1 MSVFVLQICYLSGGR
16 YGKNFSKILN
26 LGAAIENLKSYV
38 PEDRNVV
45 SFKKVFGLV
54 ALLG

>member
-16 YGKNFSKILN
+16 YGKIFSKILD

-38 PEDRNVV
+38 PAQRTVV
-45 SFKKVFGLV
+45 SFKKGFGLV
-54 ALLG
+54 ALLW

>member
-16 YGKNFSKILN
+16 YGKIFSKILD

-38 PEDRNVV
+38 PADRTVV
-45 SFKKVFGLV
+45 SFKKVLGLV

>member
-16 YGKNFSKILN
+16 YGKIFSKILD
-26 LGAAIENLKSYV
+26 LGAAIENLKSYI
-38 PEDRNVV
+38 PTDRTVV
-45 SFKKVFGLV
+45 SFKKGFGLV